1 MIESL
6 APLLS
11 GELFITMIHDSYI
24 YQRKIDP
31 SKGLSFDIGRT
42 NDDHFH
48 STLQYL
54 QNIMPDIETAS
65 LDEKEFI
72 KTLLFLIADF
82 GILHPTRFVL
92 ARSELINW
100 QLSNVPRPLQST
112 AQKAYYGLV
121 KGFRTWIGQSTNIA
135 VDPETGEEYQWE
147 DVLTFDDNVRH
158 GHKDRILHSIRD
170 TSLIKESLFLFSKN
184 FLIDL
189 NDIPN

>member
-1 MIESL
+1 MNYQSHSKPLFRIKMIESL

-54 QNIMPDIETAS
+54 QKIMPDIETAS
-65 LDEKEFI
+65 LGEKEFI

-82 GILHPTRFVL
+82 GILHPTRFVI

-100 QLSNVPRPLQST
+100 QLSNVPRLLQS
-112 AQKAYYGLV
+112 KLKSVLWSCEGIPYMD
-121 KGFRTWIGQSTNIA
+121 RTIN
-135 VDPETGEEYQWE
+135 
-147 DVLTFDDNVRH
+147 
-158 GHKDRILHSIRD
+158 GHCS
-170 TSLIKESLFLFSKN
+170 
-184 FLIDL
+184 
-189 NDIPN
+189 